1 MKPDFLSLEFN
12 TNPFPVL
19 EWFRSNKPVY
29 RHEETAVPCVSVFKY
44 ADVRYVCRN
53 DNDFSFQG
61 IANQDKPLVGGETLF
76 RNPPEHTQMRGL
88 FDPLFNRKR
97 IHWLDEVVRE
107 KSIELLNKVKHGS
120 SVNIVSDIADPLASF
135 AMCKFLGLDHNDS
148 GKALYWAREVV
159 QNEGYLYF
167 RKSGYS
173 DREERLDRVFEEV
186 REYIINIINSDSY
199 PGENSA
205 LQYINNLHESN
216 PGVVTR
222 DIFIDIVAILSFAG
236 VDTISTVIGSLIRV
250 LLENPRQFQRLAADN
265 NLLGPAIEETLRYY
279 GCVKCMVRVATRNI
293 LMGDEE
299 INTGDTVLVWM
310 LSANRDGDVFENP
323 DRFDIS
329 RGSTQHFGFGTG
341 IHQCIGAMLARLV
354 IKSFMTGLLEN
365 GYIMQPAGDG
375 WLTPAQTPLAY
386 GSSEIQVTLAHR
398 YVSGRK

>member
-1 MKPDFLSLEFN
+1 MQPDFLSLEFHN
-12 TNPFPVL
+12 DPFPVL
-19 EWFRSNKPVY
+19 EWFRTNKPVY
-29 RHEETAVPCVSVFKY
+29 RHTESAVPCVSVFKY
-44 ADVRYVCRN
+44 ADVRHVCR
-53 DNDFSFQG
+53 DHADFSFQG
-61 IANQDKPLVGGETLF
+61 IANQDKPLVGGDTLF
-76 RNPPEHTQMRGL
+76 RNPPEHTRMREL

-97 IHWLDEVVRE
+97 LHWLDKVVRE
-107 KSIELLNKVKHGS
+107 KSVELLNNVKHGG
-120 SVNIVSDIADPLASF
+120 SVNMVSDIADPLASF
-135 AMCKFLGLDHNDS
+135 AMCEFLGLDHNDS
-148 GKALYWAREVV
+148 EKALHWAREVV

-167 RKSGYS
+167 RKSGCS
-173 DREERLDRVFEEV
+173 DREERLDKAFEEV
-186 REYIINIINSDSY
+186 REFIINIIDSAGY

-205 LQYINNLHESN
+205 LQYINELHQGN

-222 DIFIDIVAILSFAG
+222 EIFIDIAAILSFAG
-236 VDTISTVIGSLIRV
+236 VDTISTVIGSLIRA

-310 LSANRDGDVFENP
+310 LSANRDADVFENP

-329 RGSTQHFGFGTG
+329 RRPAQHFGFGTG

-365 GYIMQPAGDG
+365 GDRIEPDG
-375 WLTPAQTPLAY
+375 EDWLTPAQTPLAY
-386 GSSEIQVTLAHR
+386 GSSGIRVR
-398 YVSGRK
+398 FSPS

>member
-107 KSIELLNKVKHGS
+107 KSIGLLNKVKHGGP
-120 SVNIVSDIADPLASF
+120 VNIVSDIADPLASF

-148 GKALYWAREVV
+148 EKALHWAREVV

-186 REYIINIINSDSY
+186 REYIINIIDSASY

-222 DIFIDIVAILSFAG
+222 EIFIDIVAILSFAG
-236 VDTISTVIGSLIRV
+236 VDTISTVIGSLLRA
-250 LLENPRQFQRLAADN
+250 LLENPGQFQRLTAEN

-279 GCVKCMVRVATRNI
+279 GCVKCMVRVATGKTM
-293 LMGDEE
+293 LGDEE

-310 LSANRDGDVFENP
+310 LSANRDADIFENP

-329 RGSTQHFGFGTG
+329 RGATQHFGFGTG

-354 IKSFMTGLLEN
+354 IKSFMAEVLN
-365 GYIMQPAGDG
+365 YRCSIQPDG
-375 WLTPAQTPLAY
+375 EDWLTPAQTPLAY
-386 GSSEIQVTLAHR
+386 GSGEIRVT
-398 YVSGRK
+398 VSPR

>member
-1 MKPDFLSLEFN
+1 MKPDFLSPEFHN
-12 TNPFPVL
+12 DPFPVL

-61 IANQDKPLVGGETLF
+61 IANHDKPLVGGETLF
-76 RNPPEHTQMRGL
+76 RNPPVHTRMREL

-97 IHWLDEVVRE
+97 IHWLDKVVRE
-107 KSIELLNKVKHGS
+107 KSIELLNNVNHSG
-120 SVNIVSDIADPLASF
+120 SVNIVNDIADPLASF

-186 REYIINIINSDSY
+186 REYIINIIDSPSH

-222 DIFIDIVAILSFAG
+222 EIFIDIVAILSFAG
-236 VDTISTVIGSLIRV
+236 VDTISTVTGNLLRA
-250 LLENPRQFQRLAADN
+250 LLENPGQFQRLTVDK
-265 NLLGPAIEETLRYY
+265 NLLGPAIEETLRYS
-279 GCVKCMVRVATRNI
+279 GCVKCMVRVATRNTA
-293 LMGDEE
+293 LGHEE
-299 INTGDTVLVWM
+299 INAGDTVLVWM

-365 GYIMQPAGDG
+365 GYTMQPAGDG

-386 GSSEIQVTLAHR
+386 GSSEIHVTLAHR
-398 YVSGRK
+398 